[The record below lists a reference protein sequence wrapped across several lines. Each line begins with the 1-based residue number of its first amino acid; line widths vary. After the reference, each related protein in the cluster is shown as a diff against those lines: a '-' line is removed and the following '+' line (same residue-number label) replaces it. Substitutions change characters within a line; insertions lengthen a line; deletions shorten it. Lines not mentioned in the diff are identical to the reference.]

1 MEHPITHALT
11 RIGDLVAGLFWRS
24 LLGGYFLLLAGIV
37 WFIKSSYL
45 PALWLD
51 PLFGLYSLCVTVYLV
66 SRFSLSLLYHPVR
79 RGPDELPSVAVVI
92 PAMNEQAAIETTLTS
107 IFALDY
113 PQHLLSVFAVDDGS
127 TDSTWERMAFAA
139 RRFPNL
145 HAIRFSHNR
154 GKRAAMAAGIRATE
168 ADVICFVDSDSTL
181 EPDALREIIKPFR
194 DRRVAAVTGHADV
207 QNRAYNVLTLLQQ
220 VRYFVA
226 FRVIKGSESI
236 FGAVTCAS
244 GCFSAYRR
252 DRLLEVLPAWERQS
266 FLGREAT
273 FGDDRALTNML
284 LKRSRVV
291 YQSTARCATNVPHQF
306 KGFLVQQT
314 RWKKSWLRESLIAS
328 TFFWRK
334 NPIASIPTYASNVF
348 PIVAPVVIFHA
359 CIWNPL
365 VHGSDPWMYLV
376 GLYAMAVLYSLYY
389 GFTRRKPYWWAGI
402 AFVLLYATVLI
413 WQTYWAIATAR
424 KTAWGTRSGRA
435 DDGLGFRIIG
445 TIGSPQPSGIPLC
458 TEVERIGAV
467 AGSELGVAA

>member
-1 MEHPITHALT
+1 
-11 RIGDLVAGLFWRS
+11 
-24 LLGGYFLLLAGIV
+24 
-37 WFIKSSYL
+37 
-45 PALWLD
+45 
-51 PLFGLYSLCVTVYLV
+51 
-66 SRFSLSLLYHPVR
+66 
-79 RGPDELPSVAVVI
+79 
-92 PAMNEQAAIETTLTS
+92 
-107 IFALDY
+107 
-113 PQHLLSVFAVDDGS
+113 
-127 TDSTWERMAFAA
+127 
-139 RRFPNL
+139 
-145 HAIRFSHNR
+145 
-154 GKRAAMAAGIRATE
+154 MAAGIRATK
-168 ADVICFVDSDSTL
+168 AQIICFVDSDSTL

-252 DRLLEVLPAWERQS
+252 DRLLEVLPGWETQS

-291 YQSTARCATNVPHQF
+291 YQSTARCATNVPHKF

-365 VHGSDPWMYLV
+365 AHGSDPWMYLV

-458 TEVERIGAV
+458 VEVERIGAV

>member
-1 MEHPITHALT
+1 M
-11 RIGDLVAGLFWRS
+11 
-24 LLGGYFLLLAGIV
+24 
-37 WFIKSSYL
+37 
-45 PALWLD
+45 
-51 PLFGLYSLCVTVYLV
+51 
-66 SRFSLSLLYHPVR
+66 
-79 RGPDELPSVAVVI
+79 I
-92 PAMNEQAAIETTLTS
+92 PAMNEQAAIETTLAS

-113 PQHLLSVFAVDDGS
+113 PQRLLSVFAVDDGS
-127 TDSTWERMAFAA
+127 TDATWERMAFAA

-154 GKRAAMAAGIRATE
+154 GKRAAMAAGIRATDAE
-168 ADVICFVDSDSTL
+168 IVCFVDSDSTL

-252 DRLLEVLPAWERQS
+252 DRLLEVLPAWETQS

-291 YQSTARCATNVPHQF
+291 YQSTARCATNVPHKF

-334 NPIASIPTYASNVF
+334 NPIASIPTYASNIF
-348 PIVAPVVIFHA
+348 PIVAPIVIFHA
-359 CIWNPL
+359 CIWNPIM
-365 VHGSDPWMYLV
+365 HGADPWMYLV

-445 TIGSPQPSGIPLC
+445 TIGSPQPSGIPVC
-458 TEVERIGAV
+458 AEVERIGAAAPAASSGWPRDRAQAPV
-467 AGSELGVAA
+467 QPRRRRARLGRRPDRGPAHGAAVRGLRALQPGGAPDRAARRPHVPRPGLRAPRPRRRALRHAVTTCTTATPCWCSTCTP

>member
-1 MEHPITHALT
+1 M
-11 RIGDLVAGLFWRS
+11 
-24 LLGGYFLLLAGIV
+24 
-37 WFIKSSYL
+37 
-45 PALWLD
+45 
-51 PLFGLYSLCVTVYLV
+51 
-66 SRFSLSLLYHPVR
+66 
-79 RGPDELPSVAVVI
+79 
-92 PAMNEQAAIETTLTS
+92 
-107 IFALDY
+107 
-113 PQHLLSVFAVDDGS
+113 
-127 TDSTWERMAFAA
+127 
-139 RRFPNL
+139 
-145 HAIRFSHNR
+145 
-154 GKRAAMAAGIRATE
+154 
-168 ADVICFVDSDSTL
+168 
-181 EPDALREIIKPFR
+181 
-194 DRRVAAVTGHADV
+194 TGHADV

-252 DRLLEVLPAWERQS
+252 DRLLEVLPAWETQS

-284 LKRSRVV
+284 LKDGRVV

-328 TFFWRK
+328 TFFWTK
-334 NPIASIPTYASNVF
+334 NPIASIPTYASNIF

-365 VHGSDPWMYLV
+365 AHGSDPWMYLV
-376 GLYAMAVLYSLYY
+376 GLYGDGRALQPLLRL
-389 GFTRRKPYWWAGI
+389 TRRKPYWWAGI

-445 TIGSPQPSGIPLC
+445 TIGSPAAVGHPALRRGRAHRRRGRRRAGGRVI
-458 TEVERIGAV
+458 ERKLPFNLVRGTLAWVVGHRRGPAHGGAV
-467 AGSELGVAA
+467 RRLRALQPGGAADRAARRPHVPRPGLHAPERRRLSATSGPTTCTTATRC

>member
-1 MEHPITHALT
+1 MEHSLAQPVK
-11 RIGDLVAGLFWRS
+11 RIGDLFASIFWRGM
-24 LLGGYFLLLAGIV
+24 LGGYFLLLAGIV

-51 PLFGLYSLCVTVYLV
+51 PVFGLYSLCVTVYLL

-79 RGPDELPSVAVVI
+79 RGPDELPTVAVVI

-127 TDSTWERMAFAA
+127 TDATWERMAFAA

-154 GKRAAMAAGIRATE
+154 GKRAAMAAGIRATK
-168 ADVICFVDSDSTL
+168 AQIICFVDSDSAL
-181 EPDALREIIKPFR
+181 EPDAPRAILKPFR
-194 DRRVAAVTGHADV
+194 ARRAAAG
-207 QNRAYNVLTLLQQ
+207 
-220 VRYFVA
+220 
-226 FRVIKGSESI
+226 
-236 FGAVTCAS
+236 TCAS

-252 DRLLEVLPAWERQS
+252 DRLLEVLPAWETQS

-291 YQSTARCATNVPHQF
+291 YQSTARCATNVPHTF
-306 KGFLVQQT
+306 KAFLVQQT

-334 NPIASIPTYASNVF
+334 NPVASIPTYASNVF

-365 VHGSDPWMYLV
+365 VHGADPWMYLV

-424 KTAWGTRSGRA
+424 KTAWGTGSGRV

-458 TEVERIGAV
+458 DEVERIGAET
-467 AGSELGVAA
+467 GNELGVAA